1 MTPEMTPDMTTHTT
15 ASIWRAPQLS
25 LRWWPVFLRNL
36 LVWRKLAI
44 PSLVGNIAEPL
55 MWLVAFGYGMGA
67 LVGELNVHGQRV
79 PYILF
84 LASGSIC
91 MSAMNAASFEALY
104 SAFSRMHVQ
113 KTWDG
118 IMNAPIS
125 LDDVLM
131 AEMLWAGFKSLFT
144 VSAILLVMLA
154 LGISHSPKL
163 LAALAVLVFVGI
175 MFSSIALIFNALAPG
190 YDFFTYYFTLV
201 LTPMMFLSGVFFPRE
216 QLPTAVRMV
225 SDWLPLTNAVELVR
239 PMFMDQWPAHPLRH
253 GLVLAVTTA
262 LAYWLALA
270 FTRRRFRA

>member
-1 MTPEMTPDMTTHTT
+1 MNGSGIWRTPD
-15 ASIWRAPQLS
+15 LS

-36 LVWRKLAI
+36 LVWRKLAV

-67 LVGELNVHGQRV
+67 LVGQVQLGGTRV

-118 IMNAPIS
+118 IMNAPVN
-125 LDDVLM
+125 LDNVVM
-131 AEMLWAGFKSLFT
+131 AEMLWAAFKAMSSVT
-144 VSAILLVMLA
+144 AILVVMLA
-154 LGISHSPKL
+154 LGISYSPKL
-163 LAALAVLVFVGI
+163 LVAWPVLLGVGI
-175 MFSSIALIFNALAPG
+175 TFSCIALIFNALAKG
-190 YDFFTYYFTLV
+190 YDFFTYYFTLF
-201 LTPMMFLSGVFFPRE
+201 LTPMMFLSGVFFPRD
-216 QLPTAVRMV
+216 QLPAALRLF

-239 PMFMDQWPAHPLRH
+239 PMFLDQWPATPWRH
-253 GLVLAVTTA
+253 AVVLVAYTVAAFWVA
-262 LAYWLALA
+262 LAL
-270 FTRRRFRA
+270 TRRRFRA